1 MKHASLITM
10 AGPSGGL
17 DVRNMSNMEA
27 GLAFLGL
34 VNQVHP
40 GITWGQLVELGKG
53 NGNYMG
59 RSFWDKVGGAL
70 GDVKDSVSDVV
81 SKTVSTVG
89 EVAGSAVRL
98 VTDEKVIDGASRIG
112 AAYATGGQSEG
123 AKGILDKV
131 GDFVSH
137 IGSTVKD
144 TANENAA
151 ASAGGASSY
160 LKPVNLAIAG
170 VGVVG
175 VLLLARTM
183 GGGSRNGRR

>member
-1 MKHASLITM
+1 MKQASLITM
-10 AGPSGGL
+10 SGPSGGL

-40 GITWGQLVELGKG
+40 GITWGQLVELGK
-53 NGNYMG
+53 NGGRFMG

-81 SKTVSTVG
+81 SKTVGTVG
-89 EVAGSAVRL
+89 EVAGSAIRL
-98 VTDEKVIDGASRIG
+98 VTDEKVIDGASRLG
-112 AAYATGGQSEG
+112 TAYATGGQSEA
-123 AKGILDKV
+123 AKGILGQI

-144 TANENAA
+144 TANANAA
-151 ASAGGASSY
+151 GAASPAASY
-160 LKPVNLAIAG
+160 LKPVNIAIAG
-170 VGVVG
+170 VAVVG
-175 VLLLARTM
+175 VVLVVRSI
-183 GGGSRNGRR
+183 GGGNRVARR